1 MEAEKE
7 RFPRL
12 RQVLLLFVMLSRTW
26 AEQKAYTVAE
36 EMESGSF
43 VANLAKDLGLGVR
56 ELSWREAQVIFNN
69 NKKHFQLNLHTGDLQ
84 VNERLDREELC
95 GSTEPCVLHFQVL
108 LKEPLEVYRFK
119 LLVSDINDNSPVF
132 PEAEMIL
139 KIMEN
144 TPPGT
149 GFPLKN
155 AQDLD
160 VGVNNIQN
168 YTIYPSSHFHVLT
181 HNGGEGRKYPELVL
195 DKALDREE
203 QTELRLTLRAVDG
216 GDPPRSGTALVLIDI
231 LDIND
236 NAPEFAQ
243 PLYQVQISENSPLES
258 VVATV
263 SARDLDTGINGKIL
277 YSFFYIDEEISKTF
291 ALNELTGE
299 IKLIRKLDFEKIESY
314 KVDIKASDGI
324 GLSGKCT
331 VLIQVVDINDNAP
344 ELTIVSVLDP
354 IPENSPETTVALFS
368 IQDPDSGENG
378 KMICSIRHDVPF
390 MLEPSVENF
399 YRLVTQGALD
409 RELTAEYNIT
419 ITVTDLGT
427 PRLKTEQ
434 NITVL
439 VSDVNDNAPAF
450 TQTSYTLF
458 VRENNSPALHI
469 GTISATDRDSGTNA
483 QVTYSLLPPQDP
495 HLPLASLVSINSD
508 NGHLYALRALD
519 FEALQ
524 AFEFPVG
531 ATDRGSPALS
541 SEALVRVV
549 VVDANDNSP
558 FVLYPLQNGSAPCT
572 ELVPRAAEAGYLVTK
587 VVAVDGDS
595 GQNAWLSYQLL
606 KATEPGLFSVWAHN
620 GEVRTARL
628 LSERDAAKHRLLVLV
643 KDNGEPPLSASV
655 TLHVLLVDG
664 FSQPY
669 LLLPEAAAEQAQADS
684 LTVYLVIAL
693 ASVSSLFLFSV
704 LLFVA
709 VRLCRRDR
717 AASAGRCSVP
727 EGHFA
732 GHLVDVSGT
741 GTLSQSYQ
749 YEVCL
754 KGDQG
759 TSELKFLKSVT
770 PNHHGAMNEVEE
782 KSNFVNG
789 FGFNLKS
796 FDFSEHSG

>member
-12 RQVLLLFVMLSRTW
+12 RQVLLLFVMLSQTW

-43 VANLAKDLGLGVR
+43 VANLAKDLGLGIR
-56 ELSWREAQVIFNN
+56 ELSWRKAQVIFNN
-69 NKKHFQLNLHTGDLQ
+69 NKKHFQLNLQTGDLQ

-119 LLVSDINDNSPVF
+119 LFVSDINDNSPVF

-149 GFPLKN
+149 VFPLKN

-181 HNGGEGRKYPELVL
+181 RNDGEGRKYPELVL

-203 QTELRLTLRAVDG
+203 QSELRLTLTAVDG
-216 GDPPRSGTALVLIDI
+216 GAPPKSGTALVLIDI

-263 SARDLDTGINGKIL
+263 SARDLDMGINGKIF
-277 YSFFYIDEEISKTF
+277 YSFFYNDEEISKTF

-299 IKLIRKLDFEKIESY
+299 IKLIRKLDFEKIVSY
-314 KVDIKASDGI
+314 KVDIKASDGK

-344 ELTIVSVLDP
+344 ELTIVSVLNP

-378 KMICSIRHDVPF
+378 RMICSIQHDVPF

-399 YRLVTQGALD
+399 YRLVTEGALD
-409 RELTAEYNIT
+409 RELRAEYNIT

-469 GTISATDRDSGTNA
+469 GTIS
-483 QVTYSLLPPQDP
+483 
-495 HLPLASLVSINSD
+495 
-508 NGHLYALRALD
+508 
-519 FEALQ
+519 
-524 AFEFPVG
+524 
-531 ATDRGSPALS
+531 
-541 SEALVRVV
+541 
-549 VVDANDNSP
+549 
-558 FVLYPLQNGSAPCT
+558 
-572 ELVPRAAEAGYLVTK
+572 
-587 VVAVDGDS
+587 
-595 GQNAWLSYQLL
+595 
-606 KATEPGLFSVWAHN
+606 
-620 GEVRTARL
+620 
-628 LSERDAAKHRLLVLV
+628 
-643 KDNGEPPLSASV
+643 
-655 TLHVLLVDG
+655 
-664 FSQPY
+664 
-669 LLLPEAAAEQAQADS
+669 

-704 LLFVA
+704 VLFVA
-709 VRLCRRDR
+709 VRLCRRNR
-717 AASAGRCSVP
+717 AASAGLCSVP
-727 EGHFA
+727 EGHFLGNLA
-732 GHLVDVSGT
+732 DLRGT
-741 GTLSQSYQ
+741 RTLSQSYQ

-754 KGDQG
+754 TGDQG
-759 TSELKFLKSVT
+759 TSEFKFLKSVT
-770 PNHHGAMNEVEE
+770 PNHHGAVNEVEE

-789 FGFNLKS
+789 FGFDLKS